1 MSFSVLGHLLL
12 FFVNFKYAHKQ
23 SKLYQKMLNLDI
35 ARIFDEIADILE
47 LKGENAF
54 KIRAYRKAA
63 LTIET
68 LTQDLKVIAERGGV
82 KELKKIPGVGVGI
95 AKKIVEIAE
104 TGDCKKHRELKQ
116 ETPSELLEL
125 LAIPR
130 VGPKTIAKVHQEL
143 GITTIEDLEEAAKSN
158 KLAVLS
164 GFGAKVEENI
174 VKGIEQYRSYQG
186 RALLSKAL
194 PYAELIVSE
203 LKKLDAVERIV
214 IAGSLRRMR
223 ETVGD
228 IDILVVSKRSADVM
242 DAFTSLEG
250 VEDVI
255 AKGETKSSIR
265 LKGINA
271 DVRVVDAVS
280 FGAASH
286 YFTGSKHHNVRIRE
300 LGVKNGLKI
309 NEYGVFR
316 GEERIGGETE
326 EDVFASVGLTYIPP
340 ELREDRGEVKAAK
353 AGRIPELIEI
363 SDLKGDLH
371 VHTNWS
377 DGRDSIEEMAN
388 AAIALGYEYI
398 AVADHS
404 PAVGIAGGLNEE
416 KIVKR
421 QDEIEKVNK
430 SFEAEGV
437 NFKVLN
443 AVEVDIK
450 SNFSLDFPDGILKE
464 MDIVVGAVHSKFSQD
479 RETMTKRIVTA
490 MENPNVD
497 IIAHP
502 TGRLLGKRDP
512 YEVDMEKLMAAAKD
526 TGTVMELN
534 SFPERLDLNDLHCR
548 MAKEY
553 GVLVAIST
561 DAHDTMQM
569 QAVRRYGVATAR
581 RGWLEPEDVLNTR
594 GLEEIMNGVR

>member
-1 MSFSVLGHLLL
+1 MH
-12 FFVNFKYAHKQ
+12 
-23 SKLYQKMLNLDI
+23 NLDI
-35 ARIFDEIADILE
+35 ARIFNEIADILE
-47 LKGENAF
+47 VKGENAF

-68 LTQDLKVIAERGGV
+68 LTQDLTVITERGGV
-82 KELKKIPGVGVGI
+82 KELKKIPGIGEGI

-116 ETPSELLEL
+116 EMPSELLEL

-130 VGPKTIAKVHQEL
+130 VGPKTIAKMHQEL
-143 GITTIEDLEEAAKSN
+143 GITNIEELERAAKSH
-158 KLAVLS
+158 KLASLP
-164 GFGAKVEENI
+164 GFGARVEENI
-174 VKGIEQYRSYQG
+174 VKGIAQYRGYQG
-186 RALLSKAL
+186 RALLSVAL
-194 PYAELIVSE
+194 PYAESIVNE
-203 LKKLDAVERIV
+203 LKKLEAVEQLI

-223 ETVGD
+223 ETIGD
-228 IDILVVSKRSADVM
+228 IDILVVSKRPNEVM
-242 DAFTSLEG
+242 DAFTSLDG

-255 AKGETKSSIR
+255 AKGTTKSSIIIN
-265 LKGINA
+265 GINA

-280 FGAASH
+280 FGAAAH

-316 GEERIGGETE
+316 GDERIGGEHE
-326 EDVFASVGLTYIPP
+326 EDVFASVGLAYIPP
-340 ELREDRGEVKAAK
+340 ELREDRGEVEAAK
-353 AGRIPELIEI
+353 ENRIPTLIELN
-363 SDLKGDLH
+363 DLKGDLH

-377 DGRDSIEEMAN
+377 DGRDSIEEMAE
-388 AAIALGYEYI
+388 AALALDYEYI

-416 KIVKR
+416 KIPKR
-421 QDEIEKVNK
+421 QEEIERVNTR
-430 SFEAEGV
+430 FEDEGV
-437 NFKVLN
+437 KFRVLN

-450 SNFSLDFPDGILKE
+450 SDFSMDFSNEILKDFD
-464 MDIVVGAVHSKFSQD
+464 MVIGAVHSKFTQD
-479 RETMTKRIVTA
+479 RTTMTKRIVTA
-490 MENPNVD
+490 MENPHVD

-512 YEVDMEKLMAAAKD
+512 YEVDMEQLMAAAKD
-526 TGTVMELN
+526 TGTMLELN
-534 SFPERLDLNDLHCR
+534 SFPTRLDLNDLHCK

-561 DAHDTMQM
+561 DAHVTTQM
-569 QAVRRYGVATAR
+569 RDVRMYGVATAR
-581 RGWLEPEDVLNTR
+581 RGWLEPKDVLNTR
-594 GLEEIMNGVR
+594 SLEELLKRVKD